1 LPFFWPE
8 LVRSGEGLPWNASKS
23 GKKGAFVTVSSTK
36 KLMLKNELE
45 SLPQAETR
53 SALCDLTYLRPA
65 QVPRR
70 YPFSRSI
77 LYELLGAGKIKSISV
92 RKPGSVRGIRLV
104 SVASI
109 EAFLAKLV
117 AEQKD
122 EKLLPVVTREPTE
135 KKIAKGPKVVKRAP
149 RRAAA

>member
-1 LPFFWPE
+1 
-8 LVRSGEGLPWNASKS
+8 
-23 GKKGAFVTVSSTK
+23 
-36 KLMLKNELE
+36 MLKNELE
-45 SLPQAETR
+45 SRPQAEAHGPL
-53 SALCDLTYLRPA
+53 SELKYLRPA

-70 YPFSRSI
+70 YLFSRSI
-77 LYELLGAGKIKSISV
+77 LYELLGAGKIESVSV
-92 RKPGSVRGIRLV
+92 RKPGGVRGIRLV

>member
-1 LPFFWPE
+1 
-8 LVRSGEGLPWNASKS
+8 
-23 GKKGAFVTVSSTK
+23 
-36 KLMLKNELE
+36 MLKNELE
-45 SLPQAETR
+45 SRPQAEAHGPL
-53 SALCDLTYLRPA
+53 SELKYLRPA

-77 LYELLGAGKIKSISV
+77 LYELLGAGKIESVSV
-92 RKPGSVRGIRLV
+92 RKPGGVRGIRLV

-122 EKLLPVVTREPTE
+122 EKLLPVVTREST
-135 KKIAKGPKVVKRAP
+135 KKKVAEGRKAANRGLGK
-149 RRAAA
+149 AAA

>member
-1 LPFFWPE
+1 
-8 LVRSGEGLPWNASKS
+8 
-23 GKKGAFVTVSSTK
+23 
-36 KLMLKNELE
+36 MLKNELE

-53 SALCDLTYLRPA
+53 SPLCELKYLRPA

-92 RKPGSVRGIRLV
+92 RKPGGVRGIRLV

-122 EKLLPVVTREPTE
+122 EKLLPVVTRESTE
-135 KKIAKGPKVVKRAP
+135 KKIAEGRKAVKRGL
-149 RRAAA
+149 RKAAA

>member
-1 LPFFWPE
+1 
-8 LVRSGEGLPWNASKS
+8 
-23 GKKGAFVTVSSTK
+23 
-36 KLMLKNELE
+36 MLKNELE
-45 SLPQAETR
+45 SRPQAETHGPL
-53 SALCDLTYLRPA
+53 SELKYLRPA

-77 LYELLGAGKIKSISV
+77 LYELLAAGKIESVSV
-92 RKPGSVRGIRLV
+92 RKPGGVRGIRLV

-122 EKLLPVVTREPTE
+122 EKLCRSSQGSLL
-135 KKIAKGPKVVKRAP
+135 KR
-149 RRAAA
+149 RSQRGGKRLTAALEGGTA

>member
-1 LPFFWPE
+1 
-8 LVRSGEGLPWNASKS
+8 
-23 GKKGAFVTVSSTK
+23 
-36 KLMLKNELE
+36 MLKNERE
-45 SLPQAETR
+45 SLLHAER
-53 SALCDLTYLRPA
+53 HGPLSELEYLRPA

-70 YPFSRSI
+70 YPFSRST

-135 KKIAKGPKVVKRAP
+135 KKIAKGPRAVNRAP
-149 RRAAA
+149 RRTTA